1 MNLTKT
7 VKRVRHEVGI
17 STQFP
22 ITHLNTSSVFETKEG
37 VLGAV
42 ISVTGI
48 PFITEESQT
57 LNALSHTLHQALS
70 YLDERFICYV
80 TLHRKKEQAVLNG
93 EFSSPLAQRINDK
106 YHARFKNCA
115 LYKNHLYLTVLLK
128 GDTSNYV
135 AKSIGWFKRL
145 TDIGSSESKA
155 LRRMEQ
161 VHTITSTANQLIAS
175 LQKFKPMLLGE
186 RDEELGYSELMEFL
200 SLIPN
205 AGDTLKFQ
213 NPDRCPAIAKSIPH
227 TFKEQARYPEGH
239 LGQYVCSKQVI
250 FGEYIQFQ
258 GATQSDRCF
267 GAMLSL
273 KQYSKK
279 SSSVLFD
286 PLLSL
291 DCEFIAT
298 HSFAPISHN
307 AALKTIDI
315 KRSQLI
321 NAEDKGE
328 SQISALKYLE
338 DSLASE
344 SARMGHHHNTLM
356 LIAPRIKLL
365 ERAIN
370 DTVKVYAHIG
380 AVVIKESPTL
390 GAEPAFFAQI
400 PGNHC
405 YIARA
410 SLITSRNFVDFCS
423 LHNYQTGFRDDN
435 KLGEAVTLLE
445 TPSKTPVWFNYH
457 GRGSKTNPSNGHA
470 LVVGGSDS
478 GKTTLVSFM
487 DSQMGRYKG
496 RTIFLDRD
504 QASKIYILASGNS
517 SYTVI
522 HPNNQSEMCMNPLQ
536 LPDTLTNRTFV
547 KTWFASL
554 LKRPGEFDLPAE
566 ITGQINECIDYNF
579 ENLDKPF
586 RRLSYLVK
594 LLPVD
599 FQRWAELNQWLK
611 GNDRRGDGEYS
622 WLFDNEDDVLE
633 LGFDKVGFDITYLTD
648 EVSPLV
654 STPVYLYLLHRIR
667 QSLDGRL
674 TTITIDEAF
683 AVFNSL
689 FWIEALKNLIPT
701 IRKMNAHFVFMTQ
714 SPQTIIDSVISA
726 TILNN
731 VMTTIIF
738 PNSEACHT
746 TYTHH
751 LKLSETQYHTV
762 KTSTSESRV
771 FLYKQKNEV
780 ILCKLD
786 LSALDDEIRILSG
799 NKESVALM
807 DSICTE
813 VGKEPENWL
822 PVFLA
827 RSAA

>member
-1 MNLTKT
+1 MNPTKA
-7 VKRVRHEVGI
+7 VNRVRREVGI
-17 STQFP
+17 SKSFP
-22 ITHLNTSSVFETKEG
+22 ITHLTTPSVFETKEG
-37 VLGAV
+37 ILGTV
-42 ISVTGI
+42 ISVTGV
-48 PFITEESQT
+48 PFITEEPSA

-70 YLDERFICYV
+70 GLDEQFICYL
-80 TLHRKKEQAVLNG
+80 TLHRKKENATLNG

-106 YHARFKNCA
+106 YHARFKNKA

-128 GDTSNYV
+128 GDTSNFV
-135 AKSIGWFKRL
+135 AKSIGWLKRL

-155 LRRMEQ
+155 LHRLEHLQ
-161 VHTITSTANQLIAS
+161 TLTNATNQLISS
-175 LQKFKPMLLGE
+175 LKKFNPERLGE

-205 AGDTLKFQ
+205 AGDTLKFPQ
-213 NPDRCPAIAKSIPH
+213 PESCPAIAKSIPN
-227 TFKEQARYPEGH
+227 TFIESSLYPEGH
-239 LGQYVCSKQVI
+239 LGQYVCSKQVL
-250 FGEYIQFQ
+250 FGEYLQFQ
-258 GATQSDRCF
+258 GATQDDTRF

-273 KQYSKK
+273 KQYGKK
-279 SSSVLFD
+279 SSSVLLD

-298 HSFAPISHN
+298 HSFAPIAHG
-307 AALKTIDI
+307 AALKAIDL
-315 KRSQLI
+315 KRSKLI
-321 NAEDKGE
+321 SAEDKSE
-328 SQISALKYLE
+328 SQINALTQLE
-338 DSLASE
+338 DSLASG

-356 LIAPRIKLL
+356 LIAPSIKLL

-370 DTVKVYAHIG
+370 NTVKVYAHIG
-380 AVVIKESPTL
+380 AVVIKESPSL

-400 PGNHC
+400 PGNHA

-410 SLITSRNFVDFCS
+410 SLITSHNFVDFCS
-423 LHNYQTGFRDDN
+423 LHNYQTGFREGN

-457 GRGSKTNPSNGHA
+457 GRGSKTNPPIGHT
-470 LVVGGSDS
+470 LVLGSSDA

-496 RTIFLDRD
+496 RSIFLDRD
-504 QASKIYILASGNS
+504 QASKIYILGSGNS

-522 HPNNQSEMCMNPLQ
+522 NPSNKGNIRMNPLQ
-536 LPDTLTNRTFV
+536 LPDTLDNRTFV

-554 LKRPGEFDLPAE
+554 LKRPGELDLPAE
-566 ITGQINECIDYNF
+566 INGQINDCINYNF
-579 ENLDKPF
+579 EHLDKPY
-586 RRLSYLVK
+586 RRLTHLVK
-594 LLPVD
+594 ILPID
-599 FQRWAELNQWLK
+599 FPRWAELHQWLK
-611 GNDRRGDGEYS
+611 GNDQRGDGDYS

-648 EVSPLV
+648 EVSPLI

-683 AVFNSL
+683 AVFDSL

-726 TILNN
+726 TIINN

-738 PNSEACHT
+738 PNPEACHT
-746 TYTHH
+746 TYTQH

-762 KTSTSESRV
+762 KANSPESRL

-786 LSALDDEIRILSG
+786 LSPLEEEIRVLSG

-807 DSICTE
+807 DSIRAE
-813 VGKEPENWL
+813 VGEEPEKWL
-822 PVFLA
+822 PVFLE